1 MRRQGRK
8 MRFILVLIL
17 VAMIGIFAVGCK
29 VWNSSED
36 TEKTGSDATAEE
48 KDTSDPKDAESDDT
62 EGDDSAGNITAEVD
76 SHGIVKLHVDTVH
89 LSDSLGN
96 AVQLRGV
103 STHGLAWYPQYVNAE
118 AFQTLRDDWGANVVR
133 LAMYTNEYGGYCA
146 GGDREKLKQ
155 LVRDGVEEATNLG
168 MYVIVDWHILSDC
181 NPMTNK
187 EEAKAFFTE
196 MSAEFRSYDNVI
208 YEICNEPQNSPWDSV
223 IKPYAEEVIPCIRAN
238 DSDAIILVGTNTWS
252 QDIDEVVGNQ
262 LDDANT
268 MYVVHFYAGTHKDD
282 LRNRV
287 KSALDAGVPVFVSEC
302 SISDASGNGSL
313 DYESGQAWVDLLNS
327 YQVSFVTWSLS
338 NKEESSALLR
348 SDCTSISG
356 WSDEELSDAGKWW
369 KQRIHGQ

>member
-1 MRRQGRK
+1 
-8 MRFILVLIL
+8 
-17 VAMIGIFAVGCK
+17 
-29 VWNSSED
+29 
-36 TEKTGSDATAEE
+36 
-48 KDTSDPKDAESDDT
+48 
-62 EGDDSAGNITAEVD
+62 
-76 SHGIVKLHVDTVH
+76 
-89 LSDSLGN
+89 
-96 AVQLRGV
+96 
-103 STHGLAWYPQYVNAE
+103 
-118 AFQTLRDDWGANVVR
+118 
-133 LAMYTNEYGGYCA
+133 MYTNEYGGYCA

-181 NPMTNK
+181 NPMTYK

-268 MYVVHFYAGTHKDD
+268 MYVVHFYAGTHKDE

-287 KSALDAGVPVFVSEC
+287 KSALDAGIPVFVSEC

-348 SDCTSISG
+348 PDCTSLSG

>member
-1 MRRQGRK
+1 M
-8 MRFILVLIL
+8 
-17 VAMIGIFAVGCK
+17 
-29 VWNSSED
+29 SE
-36 TEKTGSDATAEE
+36 
-48 KDTSDPKDAESDDT
+48 
-62 EGDDSAGNITAEVD
+62 
-76 SHGIVKLHVDTVH
+76 
-89 LSDSLGN
+89 
-96 AVQLRGV
+96 
-103 STHGLAWYPQYVNAE
+103 
-118 AFQTLRDDWGANVVR
+118 
-133 LAMYTNEYGGYCA
+133 
-146 GGDREKLKQ
+146 
-155 LVRDGVEEATNLG
+155 
-168 MYVIVDWHILSDC
+168 
-181 NPMTNK
+181 
-187 EEAKAFFTE
+187 
-196 MSAEFRSYDNVI
+196 EFRSYDNVI

>member
-29 VWNSSED
+29 AWNSSED
-36 TEKTGSDATAEE
+36 TEKTGSDATAEK
-48 KDTSDPKDAESDDT
+48 KD
-62 EGDDSAGNITAEVD
+62 TAEVD
-76 SHGIVKLHVDTVH
+76 SHGIVKLHVNGVH

-181 NPMTNK
+181 NPMTYK

-268 MYVVHFYAGTHKDD
+268 MYVVHFYAGTHKDE

-287 KSALDAGVPVFVSEC
+287 KSALDAGIPVFVSEC

-348 SDCTSISG
+348 PDCTSLSG
-356 WSDEELSDAGKWW
+356 WSDEELSDAGKWG